1 MYGEEQEREIWEEG
15 QWDRRPGSPRSVVA
29 RGGLGFHLALV
40 FDDCFVSAA
49 LFFAAFTNVSFK
61 KPLRCRS
68 SCLARTSASAASR
81 SWRR

>member
-49 LFFAAFTNVSFK
+49 LFCGFHKRLK
-61 KPLRCRS
+61 KLLRSGACAWVAQA
-68 SCLARTSASAASR
+68 LPQ
-81 SWRR
+81 